1 MPNAVVLHATA
12 ALGRV
17 GDFFSFIANKLAHF
31 NTLSRGEQVSYS
43 TVGMGIVLVL
53 LALVLFLV

>member
-1 MPNAVVLHATA
+1 MPNALVLHATA
-12 ALGRV
+12 VLGRV

-43 TVGMGIVLVL
+43 AVGVGLVLVL
-53 LALVLFLV
+53 VALVLFLL